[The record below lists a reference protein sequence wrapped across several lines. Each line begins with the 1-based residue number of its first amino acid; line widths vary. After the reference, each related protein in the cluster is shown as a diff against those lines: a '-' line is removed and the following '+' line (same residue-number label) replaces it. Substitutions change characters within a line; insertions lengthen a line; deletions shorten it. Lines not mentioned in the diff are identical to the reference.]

1 LNDFPHY
8 ITVDNHFF
16 PFKKA
21 FFGTMSPERLF
32 EISAEGGSK
41 HRLKLAGP
49 EKFIN
54 DVAPFHNLISYQIK
68 KRTKAHA
75 Y

>member
-1 LNDFPHY
+1 
-8 ITVDNHFF
+8 
-16 PFKKA
+16 
-21 FFGTMSPERLF
+21 MSPERLF